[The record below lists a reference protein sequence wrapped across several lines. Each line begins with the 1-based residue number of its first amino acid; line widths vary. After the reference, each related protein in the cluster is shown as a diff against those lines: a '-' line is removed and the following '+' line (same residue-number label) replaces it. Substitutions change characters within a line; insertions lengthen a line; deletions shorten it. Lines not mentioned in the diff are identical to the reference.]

1 MTRLYLG
8 VALGHSTTLG
18 DTLGALCLGAA
29 LGVLAA
35 LFI

>member
-1 MTRLYLG
+1 MRHLYLG
-8 VALGHSTTLG
+8 RALSRPALG